1 MRVDFQPS
9 RKNLHAAPVGLP
21 VEILER
27 VNQAVRVHHNRL
39 RTRLNLHPTMSSGSP
54 CVIARRASSARP
66 AWKNVPLKNR
76 IPISVLTNAWK
87 WPLRI
92 VAGHQSSWS
101 PTFGKRW
108 LAPIS
113 FDVGAVCELEE
124 GSSARQRERR
134 KQRARLPR

>member
-76 IPISVLTNAWK
+76 IPISVLNQRLEMAVTHRRGTPVELESNVRQA
-87 WPLRI
+87 
-92 VAGHQSSWS
+92 VAG
-101 PTFGKRW
+101 TDI
-108 LAPIS
+108 L
-113 FDVGAVCELEE
+113 
-124 GSSARQRERR
+124 
-134 KQRARLPR
+134 